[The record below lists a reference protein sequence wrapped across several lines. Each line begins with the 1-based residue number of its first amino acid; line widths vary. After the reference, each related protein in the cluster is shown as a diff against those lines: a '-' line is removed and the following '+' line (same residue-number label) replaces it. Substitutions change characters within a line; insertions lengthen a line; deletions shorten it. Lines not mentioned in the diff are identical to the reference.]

1 VKVTAT
7 RPKITAAGDGPG
19 VVGHAGARLLADL
32 ADTTGLTSGFS
43 QALAGLRQR
52 RRGHDPGR
60 ITVDVAVI
68 LADGGEAIADL
79 AVRRNEAGLFGSVA
93 SDPTAWRLLSLSQV
107 LSLATPPGALE
118 MISAGR

>member
-19 VVGHAGARLLADL
+19 VVG
-32 ADTTGLTSGFS
+32 

-60 ITVDVAVI
+60 ITVDVAVM